1 MKSCESGNAETTRFG
16 TVLGGWRIIKMM
28 GQRITKLEPVGG
40 FAAEAAGR

>member
-1 MKSCESGNAETTRFG
+1 
-16 TVLGGWRIIKMM
+16 VLGGWRIIKMM